1 MRPGHGRTR
10 ESLAARAGSGGV
22 AQVVSEWA
30 DSATPRALAALLP
43 PDALAAAGALA
54 ALVLARLVRVL
65 GVQQ

>member
-1 MRPGHGRTR
+1 MRPGHERTR
-10 ESLAARAGSGGV
+10 GLGGGAGSWGV

-30 DSATPRALAALLP
+30 DSATLRTFAACFP

-54 ALVLARLVRVL
+54 ALVLARLARVL